1 MEKKLREGVYEQ
13 VGVAMTC
20 RSFQEYVDMFSL
32 PVEWMEKGPI
42 LDVGAGAS
50 SFTAEANQKG
60 LSAVAVD
67 PLYAMDPQAIYAK
80 GKQEIVEST
89 EKLSGL
95 ASAFHWDYYGSLDNH
110 QKNREDSLERFIRA
124 YIADEAKQTYIP
136 GVLPR
141 LPFADA
147 QFSLVFGSHFL
158 FLYHQQFDE
167 AFHLRALTELV
178 RVCRP
183 GGQVRLYPTV
193 GLDLRRTALS
203 PFWHKK
209 NDIAAGGTET
219 EKNKW
224 RMNVLI
230 VK

>member
-1 MEKKLREGVYEQ
+1 MPRRRF
-13 VGVAMTC
+13 AI
-20 RSFQEYVDMFSL
+20 FQ
-32 PVEWMEKGPI
+32 
-42 LDVGAGAS
+42 GAGAS

-67 PLYAMDPQAIYAK
+67 PLYAMDPQEIYAK

-95 ASAFHWDYYGSLDNH
+95 ASVFHWDYYGSLDKH

-124 YIADEAKQTYIP
+124 YTADETKQTYFP
-136 GVLPR
+136 GLLPR

-147 QFSLVFGSHFL
+147 QFSLVLGSHFL

-167 AFHLRALTELV
+167 AFHSNALTELV

-193 GLDLRRTALS
+193 GLDRQPYAKLEVLMEKLEEQGYEASLEPTAFRFLDGATHYLR
-203 PFWHKK
+203 
-209 NDIAAGGTET
+209 
-219 EKNKW
+219 
-224 RMNVLI
+224 I